1 MKALD
6 LAGKQRLPAPREG
19 GKERGREAEERG
31 LVSWQQGGSLGTWA
45 EGQGHGPRPL
55 PDSLGP
61 RRDSSVPRPGSSLVL
76 QFWRL
81 GAPLLLHCSHI
92 PPLCPSDPPLSCPGV
107 PCPCPSISPALPFLL
122 SLPLCLWPS
131 APQSPL
137 FSPSAPSRLS
147 VFLPQHLSCF
157 LGLSRRLRSQVGGG
171 GGQVGE
177 PQPRQGGA

>member
-6 LAGKQRLPAPREG
+6 LAGKQRLLAPREG

-31 LVSWQQGGSLGTWA
+31 LVSWQQGGLLGTWA

-92 PPLCPSDPPLSCPGV
+92 PPLCPSDPPVSCPGV
-107 PCPCPSISPALPFLL
+107 PCPCPPSLQLCPSCSLSLFVSGPLLL
-122 SLPLCLWPS
+122 SLPFSLHLPPPVCLSSCPS
-131 APQSPL
+131 ICPA
-137 FSPSAPSRLS
+137 F
-147 VFLPQHLSCF
+147 
-157 LGLSRRLRSQVGGG
+157 
-171 GGQVGE
+171 
-177 PQPRQGGA
+177 